1 MCKVKESIAKLVAA
15 ALYTTIIF
23 GSWAL
28 LALASGVFVGI
39 ARKGY
44 DWVV

>member
-1 MCKVKESIAKLVAA
+1 MKDQLETVISVAV
-15 ALYTTIIF
+15 YTTVIL
-23 GSWAL
+23 GSWVL

-44 DWVV
+44 DWVI